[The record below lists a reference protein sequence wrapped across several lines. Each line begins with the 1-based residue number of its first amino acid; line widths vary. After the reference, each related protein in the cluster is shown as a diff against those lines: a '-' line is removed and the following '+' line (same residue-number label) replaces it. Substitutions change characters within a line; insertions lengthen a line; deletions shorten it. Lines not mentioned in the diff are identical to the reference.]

1 MPAVTS
7 LDFAAQTVKGRT
19 GAFTNLPAL
28 LLPKGLQPRLS
39 YSVIVNIT
47 FFKCIQWI
55 LLCVNFICDFF
66 LKVCVTVKCDF
77 LYLIYFI

>member
-1 MPAVTS
+1 MFRQRELDSSAVPAVTS

-47 FFKCIQWI
+47 FFKCIYT
-55 LLCVNFICDFF
+55 VDF
-66 LKVCVTVKCDF
+66 TV
-77 LYLIYFI
+77 

>member
-1 MPAVTS
+1 MHECVLTVEGTELKRTS

-19 GAFTNLPAL
+19 VAFTNLPSL

-47 FFKCIQWI
+47 FLSVYIQWI
-55 LLCVNFICDFF
+55 LLCK
-66 LKVCVTVKCDF
+66 LH
-77 LYLIYFI
+77 L

>member
-1 MPAVTS
+1 MLTVEGNELKLTS

-39 YSVIVNIT
+39 YSVIVSIT
-47 FFKCIQWI
+47 FFKCIYT
-55 LLCVNFICDFF
+55 VDF
-66 LKVCVTVKCDF
+66 TV
-77 LYLIYFI
+77 